1 MPNFIT
7 DMEQVL
13 DYGFIQTREKG
24 AVIADFIEYIFFTL
38 MAIGV
43 VGAVIPLF
51 NLQVWWLR
59 AWTYARIQLLYL
71 AALLYIFYHYF
82 YGQNAL
88 MIIGLIVIIGFC
100 LKDIF
105 AFTVL
110 GSKQTKDADPKS
122 SDRHIKLL
130 AANVLMEND
139 NYQGLVKSIED
150 KDPDIIL
157 MVETDEKWRDYMS
170 EVEANYPHNFLLP
183 LPDHNGMLFYS
194 KFPILN
200 VEDRRLIQN
209 HIPSLKIDL
218 ELEAGNS
225 FRVYGV
231 HPRPPRPQD
240 DTADM
245 DHELLII
252 AKEVEQTDGPTL
264 VMGDLNDV
272 GWSPTTKR
280 FLAISEMQDPRR
292 GRGLFNTFNA
302 KNILERWPLDHIFHT
317 PHFKL
322 VQMQRLPKFGSDHFP
337 MFVELTMESLKD

>member
-1 MPNFIT
+1 
-7 DMEQVL
+7 
-13 DYGFIQTREKG
+13 
-24 AVIADFIEYIFFTL
+24 

-43 VGAVIPLF
+43 AGAIIPLL
-51 NLQVWWLR
+51 NIQIWWLR
-59 AWTYARIQLLYL
+59 AWTYTRIQLLYL
-71 AALLYIFYHYF
+71 AAILYIVYHYVF
-82 YGQNAL
+82 GLNAFML
-88 MIIGLIVIIGFC
+88 VGLLIIVGFC

-110 GSKQTKDADPKS
+110 GRKLTKDADPNS
-122 SDRHIKLL
+122 SARRIKLL

-139 NYQGLVKSIED
+139 DYRGLLTSIED

-157 MVETDEKWRDYMS
+157 MVETDEKWRGFMT
-170 EVEANYPHNFLLP
+170 EVEERYPHNFLLP

-194 KFPILN
+194 KFPILD
-200 VEDRRLIQN
+200 VQDRRLIQD

-218 ELEAGNS
+218 ELEKGHS
-225 FRVYGV
+225 FRLYGV
-231 HPRPPRPQD
+231 HPRPPRPED
-240 DTADM
+240 DTEDM

-252 AKEVEQTDGPTL
+252 AKEVRETDGPTL

-292 GRGLFNTFNA
+292 GRGLYNTFNA

-322 VQMQRLPKFGSDHFP
+322 VCLERLPKFGSDHFP
-337 MFVELTMESLKD
+337 MFVELTIESLED